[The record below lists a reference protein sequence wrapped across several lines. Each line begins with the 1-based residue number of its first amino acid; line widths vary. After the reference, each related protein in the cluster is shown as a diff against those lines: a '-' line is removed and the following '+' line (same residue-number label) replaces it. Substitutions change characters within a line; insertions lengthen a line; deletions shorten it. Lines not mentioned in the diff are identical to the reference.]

1 MMNTTIAIEQ
11 QQSLN
16 QDFTTR
22 LSQNSFSISNDIE
35 LDLESILVQE
45 FEQGL
50 PNDLESLV

>member
-1 MMNTTIAIEQ
+1 MNTTIAIEQ

>member
-11 QQSLN
+11 QQSFN

-35 LDLESILVQE
+35 LDLKSILVQE

>member
-1 MMNTTIAIEQ
+1 MNTTIAIEQ
-11 QQSLN
+11 QQSFN

-35 LDLESILVQE
+35 LDLKSILVQE

>member
-1 MMNTTIAIEQ
+1 MNTTIAIEQ

-16 QDFTTR
+16 QDFSTR
-22 LSQNSFSISNDIE
+22 LNQNSFSVSNDIE

-50 PNDLESLV
+50 PNDLESVH

>member
-16 QDFTTR
+16 QDFNTC
-22 LSQNSFSISNDIE
+22 LNQNSFSVSNDIE
-35 LDLESILVQE
+35 LDLESILVEE

-50 PNDLESLV
+50 PNDLESMV